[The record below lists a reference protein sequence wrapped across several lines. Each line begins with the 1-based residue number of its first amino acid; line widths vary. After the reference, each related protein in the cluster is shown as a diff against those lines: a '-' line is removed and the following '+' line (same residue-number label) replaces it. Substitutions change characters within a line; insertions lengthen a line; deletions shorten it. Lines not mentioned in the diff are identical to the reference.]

1 MGNRKKLEERMV
13 KVAPKLIKNINPQSR
28 SLTEN
33 ALLYTA
39 RAKNECGKRTGW
51 TNEYFTK

>member
-13 KVAPKLIKNINPQSR
+13 KVAPKLIKNIKPQSR

-39 RAKNECGKRTGW
+39 RAKNECGKRTG
-51 TNEYFTK
+51 